1 MDVATKNLALDES
14 LLPATD
20 QNEIGKDIN
29 KTKKAKRPKPK
40 TGSPRKLEAKSVKI
54 HKDIG
59 DTQLNYSITKI

>member
-1 MDVATKNLALDES
+1 MCIRDS
-14 LLPATD
+14 
-20 QNEIGKDIN
+20 N